1 MPIELR
7 RTYLNEIRLRYQNRT
22 KKKEKSLILNE
33 FCAVCGYSRKYAIRI
48 LKGQLQPR
56 LNKPG
61 PKSKYDENF
70 VVHLVELWEAMGRI
84 CSKKLKYALPN
95 WLPFYE
101 DATPD
106 MKALLLSVS
115 PSTIDRLLKPYR
127 YGKRKGISSTRP
139 SLIKNK
145 IPLKLL
151 DEEIKYPGFIEA
163 DTVAHCGE
171 SLSGEFVSTLT
182 MTDLFSGW
190 TENRALWRKTS
201 ESVVKQVGRI
211 EKRLPFDLTGF
222 ACDNGT
228 EFLNTDLHDYL
239 VKNRQTPLNFVRRR
253 PYKNND
259 NAHVEQKNFTH
270 VRQLVGYDRIDEEHL
285 VGLMNEIY
293 QAYFNPLQNFF
304 IPSMKLIKKERH
316 GAKVK
321 KSYDKP
327 KTPYQRLMDST
338 YVPKI
343 QKRKLKEQY
352 LQKNP
357 FFLRKELDKKL
368 KELFGY
374 LDKKK
379 NLKYR
384 ATGSDS

>member
-1 MPIELR
+1 MPIELKR
-7 RTYLNEIRLRYQNRT
+7 SYLNEIRLRYQNHT
-22 KKKEKSLILNE
+22 KKREKSLILNE
-33 FCAVCGYSRKYAIRI
+33 FCNVCRYSRKYAIRI
-48 LKGQLQPR
+48 LNGQVQPR
-56 LNKPG
+56 INKPG
-61 PKSKYDENF
+61 PKRKYDEAF
-70 VVHLVELWEAMGRI
+70 IIHLVALWEATRRV
-84 CSKKLKYALPN
+84 CSKKLKHAIPL
-95 WLPFYE
+95 WLPFYKGSSAE
-101 DATPD
+101 INV
-106 MKALLLSVS
+106 LLLEVS

-127 YGKRKGISSTRP
+127 EGKRKGISATSP

-171 SLSGEFVSTLT
+171 SLAGEFAWTLT

-228 EFLNTDLHDYL
+228 EFLNTDLHNYL
-239 VKNRQTPLNFVRRR
+239 VKNRKIPLNFVRRR
-253 PYKNND
+253 PYKKND

-270 VRQLVGYDRIDEEHL
+270 VRQLLGYDRIDEEHL

-293 QAYFNPLQNFF
+293 QVYFNPLQNYF

-316 GAKVK
+316 GSKVK
-321 KSYDKP
+321 KIYDEP
-327 KTPYQRLMDST
+327 KTPYQRLMDSG
-338 YVPKI
+338 YVPKL
-343 QKRKLKEQY
+343 KKKKLKEQY
-352 LQKNP
+352 HQKNP
-357 FFLRKELDKKL
+357 FFLRRELDKKL
-368 KELFGY
+368 KELFDY
-374 LDKKK
+374 IDKKK
-379 NLKYR
+379 NLHYR
-384 ATGSDS
+384 STGS

>member
-1 MPIELR
+1 MPIELKR
-7 RTYLNEIRLRYQNRT
+7 SYLNEIRLRYQNHT
-22 KKKEKSLILNE
+22 KKREKTLILNE
-33 FCAVCGYSRKYAIRI
+33 FCNVCRYSRKYAIRI
-48 LKGQLQPR
+48 LKGQVQPR
-56 LNKPG
+56 LSKPG
-61 PKSKYDENF
+61 PKRKYDEAF
-70 VVHLVELWEAMGRI
+70 TTHLVVLWEATGRV
-84 CSKKLKYALPN
+84 CSKKLKFAIPH
-95 WLPFYE
+95 WLPFYKDSTAE
-101 DATPD
+101 IN
-106 MKALLLSVS
+106 ALLLKVS

-127 YGKRKGISSTRP
+127 DGKRKGFSATSP

-171 SLSGEFVSTLT
+171 SLSGEFAWTLT

-201 ESVVKQVGRI
+201 ESVVKQVGRV

-228 EFLNTDLHDYL
+228 EFLNTDLHNYL
-239 VKNRQTPLNFVRRR
+239 VKNRRIPLNFVRRR
-253 PYKNND
+253 PYKKND

-270 VRQLVGYDRIDEEHL
+270 VRQLMGYDRIDEEHL

-316 GAKVK
+316 GSVVRKF
-321 KSYDKP
+321 YDEP
-327 KTPYQRLMDST
+327 KTPYQRLMESG
-338 YVPKI
+338 YVPKL
-343 QKRKLKEQY
+343 QKKRLKEQY
-352 LQKNP
+352 RQKNP
-357 FFLRKELDKKL
+357 FFIRRELDKKL
-368 KELFGY
+368 KELFDY
-374 LDKKK
+374 LDKKR
-379 NLKYR
+379 NLRYKS
-384 ATGSDS
+384 TGS